1 MMYFTSDLHLYHKN
15 ILNFCR
21 ETRPYADLT
30 EMRHKLIDEINATCQ
45 ANDTL
50 YHLGDFYFGKSQD
63 ELRVIL
69 SEIKCR
75 IHFIRGNHDYSNH
88 VKVMK
93 EFGHVDDYLE
103 LKDNGRKLILCHY
116 PLAQWNGCHYGTT
129 YHFYGHCHGSF
140 ENVGKSIDVGW
151 DAQGKILSLQ
161 EAIDLCN
168 IKG

>member
-50 YHLGDFYFGKSQD
+50 YHLGDLYFGKSQD
-63 ELRVIL
+63 ELRIIL

-75 IHFIRGNHDYSNH
+75 IQSNCY
-88 VKVMK
+88 
-93 EFGHVDDYLE
+93 FTADSRRD
-103 LKDNGRKLILCHY
+103 RS
-116 PLAQWNGCHYGTT
+116 TT
-129 YHFYGHCHGSF
+129 STARRV
-140 ENVGKSIDVGW
+140 NW
-151 DAQGKILSLQ
+151 T
-161 EAIDLCN
+161 
-168 IKG
+168 